1 MSMKA
6 VCAGG
11 AVLVAGLLLA
21 QEGPGGFG
29 RGPGGV
35 SPLVRA
41 LDADTDGAISTK
53 EIKAA
58 PGALRKLDKNGDGN
72 LTEDEVRP
80 EFGGREGRRPEGRGE
95 GSGPGG
101 ASPDELLETLLAF
114 DKNKDGKL
122 QKAEVPERMQGLFT
136 RGDANKDGILT
147 TAEIRGLATTQAAA
161 APDRGGRGEGR
172 GEGRGAGRGEG
183 GGMMRMDPIAAALD
197 SNHDG
202 AISSAEIKNAPAA
215 LKALDKNDDGQLSG
229 EEIRPNFG
237 RGRGGR
243 MGGGSPE
250 EMASRIM
257 QQMDTNRDGKLSRDE
272 MSDGPFGEL
281 FERAD
286 ANKDGFVSP
295 AELQTAAQQGGFGRG
310 RGRGERP
317 QQ

>member
-1 MSMKA
+1 MTYLKWFGCGGM
-6 VCAGG
+6 VFTAGI
-11 AVLVAGLLLA
+11 VLA
-21 QEGPGGFG
+21 QEGPGRFG

-41 LDADTDGAISTK
+41 LDADTDGAISAK
-53 EIKAA
+53 EMKAA
-58 PGALRKLDKNGDGN
+58 PGALKKLDKNGDGN
-72 LTEDEVRP
+72 LSGEEVRP
-80 EFGGREGRRPEGRGE
+80 EFGGREGRGPAGRGE
-95 GSGPGG
+95 APGADD
-101 ASPDELLETLLAF
+101 ASPDELLQTLLAF

-122 QKAEVPERMQGLFT
+122 QKDEVPERMQGLFT

-147 TAEIRGLATTQAAA
+147 TAEIRGLATTQVAA
-161 APDRGGRGEGR
+161 APDRG
-172 GEGRGAGRGEG
+172 GRGEG

-202 AISSAEIKNAPAA
+202 SISSAEIKNAPAA

-257 QQMDTNRDGKLSRDE
+257 QQMDANRDGKLSRDE

-286 ANKDGFVSP
+286 SNKDGFVSP

>member
-1 MSMKA
+1 MMSMKA

-35 SPLVRA
+35 SSLVRA

-95 GSGPGG
+95 APGAGG
-101 ASPDELLETLLAF
+101 ASPDELLQTLLAF

-122 QKAEVPERMQGLFT
+122 QKDEVPERMPGLFT

-147 TAEIRGLATTQAAA
+147 TAEIRGLATTQATS
-161 APDRGGRGEGR
+161 APDRGGRGE
-172 GEGRGAGRGEG
+172 GRGEG

-202 AISSAEIKNAPAA
+202 VISTAEIKNAPAA

-229 EEIRPNFG
+229 EEIQPNFG

-243 MGGGSPE
+243 MGGADPRKRWPPASCSRWIPIG
-250 EMASRIM
+250 MASCLATKCR
-257 QQMDTNRDGKLSRDE
+257 TGLS
-272 MSDGPFGEL
+272 GNCL
-281 FERAD
+281 
-286 ANKDGFVSP
+286 N
-295 AELQTAAQQGGFGRG
+295 AQIRTRTGS
-310 RGRGERP
+310 
-317 QQ
+317 

>member
-1 MSMKA
+1 MMSMKA

-29 RGPGGV
+29 RGPVGV

-95 GSGPGG
+95 APGAGG
-101 ASPDELLETLLAF
+101 ASPDELLQTLLAF

-122 QKAEVPERMQGLFT
+122 QKDEVPERMQGLFT

-147 TAEIRGLATTQAAA
+147 TAEIRGLATTQSAA
-161 APDRGGRGEGR
+161 APDRGGRGE
-172 GEGRGAGRGEG
+172 GRGEG

-202 AISSAEIKNAPAA
+202 VISTAEIKNAPAA

-286 ANKDGFVSP
+286 SNKDGFVSP
-295 AELQTAAQQGGFGRG
+295 AELQTAAQQGAFGRG
-310 RGRGERP
+310 RGRGERS

>member
-1 MSMKA
+1 MISMKA
-6 VCAGG
+6 VCIVG
-11 AVLVAGLLLA
+11 AVLATSLLLA
-21 QEGPGGFG
+21 QDGPRGFG

-35 SPLVRA
+35 SSLVPA
-41 LDADTDGAISTK
+41 LDTDGDGAVSAK
-53 EIKAA
+53 EMKAA
-58 PGALRKLDKNGDGN
+58 PGALKKLDKNGDGK

-80 EFGGREGRRPEGRGE
+80 EFGGREGRGPEGRGE
-95 GSGPGG
+95 APAAGG
-101 ASPDELLETLLAF
+101 ASPDELLQTLLAF
-114 DKNKDGKL
+114 DRNKDGKL
-122 QKAEVPERMQGLFT
+122 QKDEVPERMQGLFT

-147 TAEIRGLATTQAAA
+147 PVEIRGLATTQAAS

-172 GEGRGAGRGEG
+172 GAG
-183 GGMMRMDPIAAALD
+183 GGMMRMEPIAAALD

-202 AISSAEIKNAPAA
+202 VISAAEIRNSPAA
-215 LKALDKNDDGQLSG
+215 LKTLDKNDDGQLAG

-257 QQMDTNRDGKLSRDE
+257 QQMDVNRDGKLSRNE
-272 MSDGPFGEL
+272 MADGPFGEL
-281 FERAD
+281 FDRAD
-286 ANKDGFVSP
+286 SNKDGFVTPS
-295 AELQTAAQQGGFGRG
+295 ELQTAAQQGAFGRG

>member
-1 MSMKA
+1 MISMKA
-6 VCAGG
+6 VCVGG
-11 AVLVAGLLLA
+11 AVLAAGLVLA
-21 QEGPGGFG
+21 QEGPRGFG

-41 LDADTDGAISTK
+41 LDADADGAVSAK
-53 EIKAA
+53 EMKAA
-58 PGALRKLDKNGDGN
+58 PGALKKLDKNNDGN
-72 LTEDEVRP
+72 LNEDEVRP
-80 EFGGREGRRPEGRGE
+80 EFGGREGRGPEGRGE
-95 GSGPGG
+95 APGAGG
-101 ASPDELLETLLAF
+101 ASPDELLQTLLAF

-122 QKAEVPERMQGLFT
+122 QKDEVPERMQGLFT
-136 RGDANKDGILT
+136 RGDTNKDGILT
-147 TAEIRGLATTQAAA
+147 TAEIRGLATTQAAS
-161 APDRGGRGEGR
+161 APDRGGRGE
-172 GEGRGAGRGEG
+172 GRGEG

-202 AISSAEIKNAPAA
+202 SISSAEIKNAPAA

-286 ANKDGFVSP
+286 SNKDGFVSP